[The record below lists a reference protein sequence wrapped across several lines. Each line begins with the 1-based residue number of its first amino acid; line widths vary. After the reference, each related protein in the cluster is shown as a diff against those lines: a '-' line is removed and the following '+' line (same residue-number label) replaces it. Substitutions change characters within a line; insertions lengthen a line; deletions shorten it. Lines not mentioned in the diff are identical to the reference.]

1 MPEERVIQ
9 VFCDGCSRGVL
20 VWRESMYKCTECG
33 KQVCHACF
41 DTSRKQCIECSRPAA
56 EAALRDKAL
65 ADKLAEDERL
75 AAEHRRKMQ
84 SMVAG
89 LLTALGFIAA
99 AALLTWLLLS
109 GTVRLG
115 IPGLTTPRHPAAPA
129 ASDTIR

>member
-20 VWRESMYKCTECG
+20 VWRESMYKCTKCG

-41 DTSRKQCIECSRPAA
+41 DTSRRQCIECSRPAA

-84 SMVAG
+84 STVAG

-99 AALLTWLLLS
+99 AAVMTWLLLS
-109 GTVRLG
+109 GTIRLR
-115 IPGLTTPRHPAAPA
+115 IPGLTSPRRPPAADSTP
-129 ASDTIR
+129 TR